1 MVSFL
6 SKLFGSLFGASRSST
21 VVGDRHAILTYV
33 RCNACGEAIRLR
45 ISREHDLS
53 AEFDEGVDAPTGYR
67 VHKDV
72 VGQQCFRRIEVD
84 MAFDSQ
90 RKVTEQQ
97 IKGGQFIT
105 REAYEAATAEDAAGA
120 TPPATSSS

>member
-1 MVSFL
+1 MSFF

-21 VVGDRHAILTYV
+21 VEGDRHAIWAHL

-53 AEFDEGVDAPTGYR
+53 AEFDEGIDAPTGYR

-84 MAFDSQ
+84 MTFDSQ
-90 RKVTEQQ
+90 RKVADQQ
-97 IKGGQFIT
+97 IKGGRFIT
-105 REAYEAATAEDAAGA
+105 REEYEAAAAENAAGA
-120 TPPATSSS
+120 TPPATTS